1 MKPAF
6 QVSLNRGAEY
16 SCSRARK
23 LQPDRAAQGR
33 AQFSPH
39 DAETL
44 ATQLSGPSRYLPLN

>member
-23 LQPDRAAQGR
+23 LQPARAAQGR

-44 ATQLSGPSRYLPLN
+44 ATQLSGPSRHLPLN